1 MHPGY
6 SGVKAERDFT
16 FLINLQSKKMEQII
30 KQVAGIDVAKK
41 ELVVTM
47 GKMATD
53 LKPKLYA
60 RKVFANNPKGF
71 ESLTQWV
78 ATHATTGVEVRFI
91 MEATG
96 VYHEPFA
103 YFLDANQY
111 PLSIVLPSR
120 ISNYVRT
127 LEVKTVTDSTSADA
141 IALFGLER
149 HIQAWKKPQKIY
161 KTLRQLTRERGQ
173 LVVEATA
180 VKNQLHAEERE
191 AEPNAATLKRLQ
203 KRIAFIDQQETQI
216 LQEIKE
222 LIKGNEALKKVVT
235 RLCTIPGIGILTA
248 SIILAETNGFELIKS
263 CRQLTSYTGLDVVE
277 KESGTSVKAK
287 PKISKKGNKYLRK
300 AMHYPALAAIRHDER
315 FKAVYARTIARH
327 GIKMKA
333 IVPVQRKLLE
343 LTYTLFKRQEDYNKD
358 HFLKNAG
365 SQTTQ
370 LEVTK

>member
-1 MHPGY
+1 
-6 SGVKAERDFT
+6 
-16 FLINLQSKKMEQII
+16 MEQII

-60 RKVFANNPKGF
+60 RKIFANNPRGF
-71 ESLTQWV
+71 ESLIQWV
-78 ATHATTGVEVRFI
+78 ALHTTTAIEVRFI

-96 VYHEPFA
+96 VYHEQLA
-103 YFLDANQY
+103 YFLDAKQY
-111 PLSIVLPSR
+111 QLSIVLPSR

-149 HIQAWKKPQKIY
+149 HMQLWKKPQKIY
-161 KTLRQLTRERGQ
+161 KALRQLTRERGQ

-180 VKNQLHAEERE
+180 VQNQLHAEQRE

-203 KRIAFIDQQETQI
+203 ERIAFIDQQETEI
-216 LQEIKE
+216 LKEIKA
-222 LIKGNEALKKVVT
+222 LIKGNEGLKKVVT
-235 RLCTIPGIGILTA
+235 RLCTIPGIGLLTA

-263 CRQLTSYTGLDVVE
+263 GRQLTSYTGLDVVE
-277 KESGTSVKAK
+277 KESGTSVKAR

-300 AMHYPALAAIRHDER
+300 AMHYPALAATKHDER
-315 FKAVYARTIARH
+315 FKAIYARIIARH

-333 IVPVQRKLLE
+333 VVAVQRKLLE
-343 LTYTLFKRQEDYNKD
+343 LTYTLFKRQEDYDKN
-358 HFLKNAG
+358 HFLKSAQSPTN
-365 SQTTQ
+365 QI
-370 LEVTK
+370 EVTK

>member
-1 MHPGY
+1 
-6 SGVKAERDFT
+6 
-16 FLINLQSKKMEQII
+16 MEQII
-30 KQVAGIDVAKK
+30 RQVAGIDVAKK

-60 RKVFANNPKGF
+60 RKVFANNAKGF

-78 ATHATTGVEVRFI
+78 ATHTTTSVEVRFI

-96 VYHEPFA
+96 VYHEQLA
-103 YFLDANQY
+103 YFLDAHQY
-111 PLSIVLPSR
+111 QLSIVLPNR
-120 ISNYVRT
+120 ISNYART

-149 HIQAWKKPQKIY
+149 HTQPWKKPQKIY

-180 VKNQLHAEERE
+180 VKNQLHAEQRE
-191 AEPNAATLKRLQ
+191 AEPNATTLKRLQ

-222 LIKGNEALKKVVT
+222 LIKGNQTLKTVVT

-277 KESGTSVKAK
+277 KESGSSVKAR

-300 AMHYPALAAIRHDER
+300 AMHYPALAAIKHDER

-365 SQTTQ
+365 SQTNQ
-370 LEVTK
+370 IEVTK